1 MTQEDANDIIE
12 LIELM
17 IDAKIAFNDPETPHF
32 ERNEQAEELKACRVS
47 LAEIL
52 RDLETKGNAK

>member
-17 IDAKIAFNDPETPHF
+17 IDAKIALSDPSPDRPFRSE
-32 ERNEQAEELKACRVS
+32 NQDELDACRVS

-52 RDLETKGNAK
+52 RDVYIGDK